1 MSESPFKKFAE
12 WFAEAEAKEPN
23 DPNAV
28 TVATVGP
35 DGRPAARMVLLKQW
49 DERGFVFFSH
59 LPSRKGR
66 EMANNPHVALLFH
79 WKSVTRQIRIEGL
92 VAQVSDAEADAYF
105 ATRARES
112 QIGAWASEQSR
123 PLATRKIFEERIA
136 EAQARF
142 AGSDVPR
149 PDYWSGWRL
158 VPESFE
164 FWQAAEFRLHDRL
177 VFTRAGE
184 GWETGWLYP

>member
-1 MSESPFKKFAE
+1 MSESPFKKFGE
-12 WFAEAEAKEPN
+12 WFAAAQGTEPN

-35 DGRPAARMVLLKQW
+35 DGRPAARMVLLKHW
-49 DERGFVFFSH
+49 DTQGFVFFSH

-79 WKSVTRQIRIEGL
+79 WKSLQRQIRIEGQ
-92 VAQVSDAEADAYF
+92 VALVSDTEADEYF

-123 PLATRKIFEERIA
+123 PLASREVFETRIA
-136 EAQARF
+136 DAEARF
-142 AGSDVPR
+142 SGRAVPR

-158 VPESFE
+158 TPAYFE
-164 FWQAAEFRLHDRL
+164 FWQGADFRLHDRL
-177 VFTRAGE
+177 VFNRTGD

>member
-1 MSESPFKKFAE
+1 
-12 WFAEAEAKEPN
+12 
-23 DPNAV
+23 
-28 TVATVGP
+28 
-35 DGRPAARMVLLKQW
+35 
-49 DERGFVFFSH
+49 VFFSH

-79 WKSVTRQIRIEGL
+79 WKSLQRQIRIEGQ
-92 VAQVSDAEADAYF
+92 VAQVSDAAADEYF

-123 PLATRKIFEERIA
+123 PLASRAMFEARIA
-136 EAQARF
+136 EVEARF
-142 AGSDVPR
+142 SGAEVPR

-158 VPESFE
+158 VPDYFE
-164 FWQAAEFRLHDRL
+164 FWQGADFRLHDRL
-177 VFTRAGE
+177 VFTRTAE